1 MIMLGLC
8 LTVPVTVFSQNNNN
22 TPMEALTSSKIETQQ
37 FFIDKFIVP
46 QNAKREFIERMNVN
60 RNFIKNLPGFIEDN
74 VYERTDEHG
83 NLIIVTVAMW
93 ENEDAIKNA
102 KGAVQAL
109 YQKEGF
115 DMQGFLKRLNI
126 VIDRGQYKKSK
137 N

>member
-1 MIMLGLC
+1 MK
-8 LTVPVTVFSQNNNN
+8 T
-22 TPMEALTSSKIETQQ
+22 LTSSKIETQQ

-46 QNAKREFIERMNVN
+46 QSAKREFIERMNVN

-74 VYERTDEHG
+74 VYERTDERG

-93 ENEDAIKNA
+93 KDEDAIKNA

-109 YQKEGF
+109 YRKEGF
-115 DMQGFLKRLNI
+115 DMQGFLERLNI
-126 VIDRGQYKKSK
+126 VIDRGLYKRSE